1 MSNNMSQKQI
11 TENKTEA
18 KISVC
23 DIMKN
28 NTSKVIKK
36 LEAQIP
42 SSVQQYSDL
51 YTTYLHTVDD
61 IFGTCYIAE
70 KELFDKLNFDQ
81 GVLREFQ
88 GFSNVLTKTY
98 LDQIEMSAKY
108 VETYVQ
114 IRKSSLKT
122 YDNFMHIMMDSYAKT
137 LSQFNKFPYINN
149 NIKTEASA

>member
-1 MSNNMSQKQI
+1 MSQKQV

-36 LEAQIP
+36 VEAQIP

-51 YTTYLHTVDD
+51 YTTYLHTIDD

-70 KELFDKLNFDQ
+70 KEFFDKLNLDQ

-88 GFSNVLTKTY
+88 EFSNVFTKMY

-108 VETYVQ
+108 IETYVQ

-122 YDNFMHIMMDSYAKT
+122 YDDFMHVVMDSYAKT
-137 LSQFNKFPYINN
+137 LSQFNKF
-149 NIKTEASA
+149 

>member
-1 MSNNMSQKQI
+1 MSQKQI

-70 KELFDKLNFDQ
+70 KELFDNLNFDQ

-137 LSQFNKFPYINN
+137 LSQFNKFSYIHN

>member
-1 MSNNMSQKQI
+1 MSQKQV

-70 KELFDKLNFDQ
+70 KELYDKLNLDQ
-81 GVLREFQ
+81 EVLREFQ
-88 GFSNVLTKTY
+88 EFSNVLTKTY

-108 VETYVQ
+108 VDAYVQ
-114 IRKSSLKT
+114 TRKSSLKV

-137 LSQFNKFPYINN
+137 LSQFNKFQDSVSQLSQ
-149 NIKTEASA
+149 K

>member
-1 MSNNMSQKQI
+1 MSQKQV
-11 TENKTEA
+11 TKNKTEA
-18 KISVC
+18 KVSVC

-36 LEAQIP
+36 LEMQIP

-51 YTTYLHTVDD
+51 YTAYLHTVDD

-70 KELFDKLNFDQ
+70 KEFFDKLNLDQ

-88 GFSNVLTKTY
+88 EFSNVFTKMY

-114 IRKSSLKT
+114 TRKSSLKI
-122 YDNFMHIMMDSYAKT
+122 YDNFMHVVMDSYAKT
-137 LSQFNKFPYINN
+137 LSQFNKF
-149 NIKTEASA
+149 

>member
-1 MSNNMSQKQI
+1 MSQKQI
-11 TENKTEA
+11 TENKTEV

-51 YTTYLHTVDD
+51 YITYLHTVDD

-70 KELFDKLNFDQ
+70 KELFDKLNLDQ
-81 GVLREFQ
+81 RVLREFQ
-88 GFSNVLTKTY
+88 VFSNVLTKTY
-98 LDQIEMSAKY
+98 LNQIEMSAKY

>member
-1 MSNNMSQKQI
+1 MSNNKSQKQI
-11 TENKTEA
+11 IENKTEA

-51 YTTYLHTVDD
+51 YTTYLHTIDD

-70 KELFDKLNFDQ
+70 KELFDKLNLDQ
-81 GVLREFQ
+81 GVLREFL

-108 VETYVQ
+108 VEAYIQ
-114 IRKSSLKT
+114 IPKSSLEA
-122 YDNFMHIMMDSYAKT
+122 YDNFMHLVMDSYAKT
-137 LSQFNKFPYINN
+137 LSQFNKFSDSIPPPNQ
-149 NIKTEASA
+149 K

>member
-1 MSNNMSQKQI
+1 MRNNMSQKQI

-88 GFSNVLTKTY
+88 VFSNVLTKTY
-98 LDQIEMSAKY
+98 LNQIEMSAKY

-137 LSQFNKFPYINN
+137 ITQFNKFPYINN

>member
-1 MSNNMSQKQI
+1 MRNNMSQKQV

-36 LEAQIP
+36 VEAQIP

-51 YTTYLHTVDD
+51 YTTYLHTIDD

-70 KELFDKLNFDQ
+70 KEFFDKLNLDQ

-88 GFSNVLTKTY
+88 EFSNVFTKMY

-108 VETYVQ
+108 IETYVQ
-114 IRKSSLKT
+114 IRKSSLKA
-122 YDNFMHIMMDSYAKT
+122 YDNFMHVVMDSYAKT
-137 LSQFNKFPYINN
+137 LSQFNKF
-149 NIKTEASA
+149 

>member
-1 MSNNMSQKQI
+1 MSQKQI

-88 GFSNVLTKTY
+88 VFSNVLTKTY
-98 LDQIEMSAKY
+98 LNQIEMSAKY

-137 LSQFNKFPYINN
+137 LSQFNKFSYINN

>member
-1 MSNNMSQKQI
+1 MSQKQI

-23 DIMKN
+23 DIMKS

-51 YTTYLHTVDD
+51 YTTYLHTIDD

-70 KELFDKLNFDQ
+70 KELFDKLNLDQ

-88 GFSNVLTKTY
+88 EFSNVLTKTY
-98 LDQIEMSAKY
+98 LNQIEMSAKY
-108 VETYVQ
+108 VEAYVQ

-137 LSQFNKFPYINN
+137 TTQFNKFPGSVSQSNQ
-149 NIKTEASA
+149 K

>member
-1 MSNNMSQKQI
+1 MSQKQV
-11 TENKTEA
+11 TENKTET
-18 KISVC
+18 KVSVC

-28 NTSKVIKK
+28 NTSAVIKK

-51 YTTYLHTVDD
+51 YTTYLHTIDD

-70 KELFDKLNFDQ
+70 KEFFDKLNLDQ

-88 GFSNVLTKTY
+88 KFSNVFTKMY

-108 VETYVQ
+108 IETYVQ
-114 IRKSSLKT
+114 IRKSSLKA
-122 YDNFMHIMMDSYAKT
+122 YDNFMHVVMDSYAKT
-137 LSQFNKFPYINN
+137 LSQFNKF
-149 NIKTEASA
+149 

>member
-1 MSNNMSQKQI
+1 MSQKQI

-137 LSQFNKFPYINN
+137 LSQFNKFHYINN

>member
-1 MSNNMSQKQI
+1 MSQKQV

-36 LEAQIP
+36 VEAQIP

-51 YTTYLHTVDD
+51 YTTYLHTIDD

-70 KELFDKLNFDQ
+70 KEFFDKLNLDQ
-81 GVLREFQ
+81 GFLREFQ
-88 GFSNVLTKTY
+88 EFSNVFTKMY

-108 VETYVQ
+108 IETYVQ
-114 IRKSSLKT
+114 IRKSSLKA
-122 YDNFMHIMMDSYAKT
+122 YDNFMHVVMDSYAKT
-137 LSQFNKFPYINN
+137 LSQFNKF
-149 NIKTEASA
+149 

>member
-1 MSNNMSQKQI
+1 MRNNMSQKQI